1 MAGRVRGPRRAGRGW
16 PSEASR
22 RAGRN
27 TKLTPEPPP
36 PPAQTC
42 PPRCPQPHP
51 TFIGVPG
58 VTGEPRVPAAWKLP
72 RLSGGHTPCRGD
84 TEKGRGVAGG
94 APHPGAP
101 EVTVCAETQ
110 GHDCRPQPF
119 EHPLQS
125 DDRVK
130 TRPNP
135 PPRHQGS
142 AIATGAF
149 AELSAHPLG
158 DRTKVPNRAARK
170 QQVPEPLGTGTFE
183 INTPWE
189 TEWPVLSAS
198 EKRQYAANTS
208 ARSSSPFSSAAV
220 CRTFS

>member
-1 MAGRVRGPRRAGRGW
+1 MGARGNPHSIPALTPPCTDSKLEGRELGQAAGRVRGPRQAGRGW

-72 RLSGGHTPCRGD
+72 RLSGGHTPCRRD
-84 TEKGRGVAGG
+84 TEKGWGVAGG

-110 GHDCRPQPF
+110 GHYCRPQPF

-142 AIATGAF
+142 AIDRRIRGAVRP
-149 AELSAHPLG
+149 ASRGQNKGAQPGRSKTASARAAG
-158 DRTKVPNRAARK
+158 DRN
-170 QQVPEPLGTGTFE
+170 
-183 INTPWE
+183 I
-189 TEWPVLSAS
+189 
-198 EKRQYAANTS
+198 
-208 ARSSSPFSSAAV
+208 
-220 CRTFS
+220 